1 MKYILSFILVFS
13 VGLFAE
19 DSEFK
24 YEPEGNAAEYYI
36 GH

>member
-24 YEPEGNAAEYYI
+24 MNQRVMR
-36 GH
+36 